1 MTSSDIKERIS
12 NLNSKEKQLL
22 LYLVENDL
30 YIFSPVEIS
39 RILGVT
45 NKTVINR
52 LKALCKNGFVVPI
65 LVNERIRSYELST
78 LTRSKTKNLRK
89 LLEAGKTT
97 PKTYQ
102 DVKPDYRI
110 VSDILEELIVEN
122 YSSYELLEEF
132 KKRIQSYNS
141 DITRILIEAK
151 SNSSMDIEK
160 DNISYERIRES
171 SDRKYK
177 TSIWDAAIG
186 LQAVDGLKAS
196 KYLRNLAEDNI
207 SGRKSYD
214 EISRELKKEYGT
226 NKSKQ
231 HEADTVALRIA
242 ILLEQSEF
250 FMSADLL
257 LSIHEYLFNDVLDN
271 GLVGRF
277 RDYNI
282 RKREPILLGDSVK
295 YTDHLR
301 IMSRLKNL
309 LEEEKQYKY
318 SMPMT
323 NKDIEHLSGF
333 TSKIWQTHPF
343 GEGNTRTT
351 AVFIE
356 LYLKLMGYDVNNKPF
371 RNNSDYFRNALVR
384 SCYSSDTYSVNPS
397 NQYLNLFYENL
408 LLGAENILDSFDL
421 FISNK

>member
-65 LVNERIRSYELST
+65 LVNERIRSYELSS

-97 PKTYQ
+97 QKAYQ

-196 KYLRNLAEDNI
+196 EYLRNLAEDNI

-231 HEADTVALRIA
+231 QEADTVALRIA

-301 IMSRLKNL
+301 IMSRLKNI

-397 NQYLNLFYENL
+397 SQYLNLFYENL
-408 LLGAENILDSFDL
+408 LLGADNILDSFDL

>member
-1 MTSSDIKERIS
+1 MAI
-12 NLNSKEKQLL
+12 
-22 LYLVENDL
+22 V
-30 YIFSPVEIS
+30 IF
-39 RILGVT
+39 
-45 NKTVINR
+45 KTIHFKNR
-52 LKALCKNGFVVPI
+52 KCK
-65 LVNERIRSYELST
+65 
-78 LTRSKTKNLRK
+78 TR
-89 LLEAGKTT
+89 
-97 PKTYQ
+97 
-102 DVKPDYRI
+102 
-110 VSDILEELIVEN
+110 
-122 YSSYELLEEF
+122 
-132 KKRIQSYNS
+132 
-141 DITRILIEAK
+141 
-151 SNSSMDIEK
+151 
-160 DNISYERIRES
+160 
-171 SDRKYK
+171 
-177 TSIWDAAIG
+177 IWDAGIG

-196 KYLRNLAEDNI
+196 EYLRNLAEDNI

-231 HEADTVALRIA
+231 QEADTVALRIA

-301 IMSRLKNL
+301 IMSRLKNI

-408 LLGAENILDSFDL
+408 LLGADNILDSFDL

>member
-1 MTSSDIKERIS
+1 MTYNDIKERIS

-22 LYLVENDL
+22 FYLVENDL
-30 YIFSPVEIS
+30 YRFTPVEIS
-39 RILGVT
+39 RVLGVT

-52 LKALCKNGFVVPI
+52 LKALCINGFVVPK
-65 LVNERIRSYELST
+65 LVNERIRSYELSA
-78 LTRSKTKNLRK
+78 LTRSKTKSLRE
-89 LLEAGKTT
+89 LLEVGKTT
-97 PKTYQ
+97 SNIYS
-102 DVKPDYRI
+102 DVLPDYRI
-110 VSDILEELIVEN
+110 VADILEELIVEN

-132 KKRIQSYNS
+132 KKRIQRYKR
-141 DITRILIEAK
+141 DVTRILIETK
-151 SNSSMDIEK
+151 SNSTMDVDKEK
-160 DNISYERIRES
+160 ISYERIQES
-171 SDRKYK
+171 SDRNYK

-196 KYLRNLAEDNI
+196 KYLKKLAEDNI

-214 EISRELKKEYGT
+214 DISRELKKEYGT
-226 NKSKQ
+226 SKSKQ
-231 HEADTVALRIA
+231 QEADIVALRIA

-257 LSIHEYLFNDVLDN
+257 LSIHEYLFNDVLEND
-271 GLVGRF
+271 LVGSF
-277 RDYNI
+277 RNYKI

-295 YTDHLR
+295 YSDHLSIKR
-301 IMSRLKNL
+301 CLKTI

-318 SMPMT
+318 SVPMT
-323 NKDIEHLSGF
+323 AKDIDHLSWF
-333 TSKIWQTHPF
+333 TSKIWQIHPF

-408 LLGAENILDSFDL
+408 LLGADNILDSFDL
-421 FISNK
+421 FISNN

>member
-1 MTSSDIKERIS
+1 M
-12 NLNSKEKQLL
+12 
-22 LYLVENDL
+22 LYLVENDI
-30 YIFSPVEIS
+30 YIFTPVEIS

-65 LVNERIRSYELST
+65 LVNERIRSYELSS

-97 PKTYQ
+97 QKAYQ

-186 LQAVDGLKAS
+186 LQVVDGLKTS
-196 KYLRNLAEDNI
+196 EYLRNLAEDNI
-207 SGRKSYD
+207 SGRISYD
-214 EISRELKKEYGT
+214 EISRKLKELYGD
-226 NKSKQ
+226 NKSSLQ
-231 HEADTVALRIA
+231 EADTVALKIA

-250 FMSADLL
+250 FMSADLM

-282 RKREPILLGDSVK
+282 SKREPILLGDSVK
-295 YTDHLR
+295 YSDHLR
-301 IMSRLKNL
+301 IMSRLKTI

-384 SCYSSDTYSVNPS
+384 SCYSSNTYLVNPS

>member
-65 LVNERIRSYELST
+65 LVNERIRSYELSS

-97 PKTYQ
+97 QKAYQ

-196 KYLRNLAEDNI
+196 EYLRNLAEDNI

-231 HEADTVALRIA
+231 QEADTVALRIA

-301 IMSRLKNL
+301 IMSRLKNI

-408 LLGAENILDSFDL
+408 LLGADNILDSFDL